1 MDTTAFFSRAE
12 LLGGQPARRASTLLF
27 AVESLVA
34 SLAAESRRAAV
45 PLLNEATAAAREGAF
60 LSALARGREVR
71 ERPGIWELERYAP
84 QWAGLVPIDPGVRAA
99 AARQLGQRE
108 HFDARDVPGVR
119 AALGLDALDVR
130 AAFERAYGLPLDSIY
145 TPGARQARDVGLLWA
160 RATAWIE
167 NLPPFWT
174 SFALTLTELVGGT
187 MLALPIAT
195 AGMGPLPGVAV
206 VLVLGLINMLT
217 IAALAEAAIR
227 SGPVR
232 YGGAYFGGMVRGY
245 LGGRAAVVFS
255 GVLFVLCGAVVLALM
270 IGIASTLAAVSGVPA
285 LAWAAGL
292 FGIQLFFVRRGGL
305 GATVA
310 SALMIGAVNLLLLF
324 ALMLLALPHLHV
336 EYLLVA
342 HIPFVGEQPLDPAL
356 LGAVF
361 GTLLLCYVGHLST
374 PTCASLVLRRDPS
387 GRSLM
392 AGCIAA
398 MATAMGIYAL
408 WVLVIGG
415 AVAPDALA
423 AETGTP
429 LAPLAVVAGPIVR
442 LLGAIFVVLSMGLA
456 SIHVTMAFT
465 NQFQEWLPA
474 RLRTRSAGWLAA
486 VPSLAIFLSVAWLL
500 ATGQQSFVGIVGL
513 FGALTT
519 PLFAGAFPALLL
531 LAARR
536 RGEYVPGRPLGRL
549 GHPVVLAAV
558 LAFFLGV
565 LLLHGLVIWQRPFE
579 RAAAIAV
586 AVGLALLAADTFRCG
601 LFAPRAVVELR
612 AGEAGETAL
621 SVVASGAA
629 LAVDA
634 RVDGRQASVALP
646 ATGARELKLW
656 AHRVTATGA
665 SEPMAATVELAQG
678 GETRRLELGP
688 STAWTTVP
696 FDGKAC
702 EVHVQV
708 AAE

>member
-1 MDTTAFFSRAE
+1 LDTTAFFSREE

-34 SLAAESRRAAV
+34 SLAAESRRAAM
-45 PLLNEATAAAREGAF
+45 PLLNEATDSTREGAF
-60 LSALARGREVR
+60 LSVLARGREAR

-84 QWAGLVPIDPGVRAA
+84 QWAGLVPADSSVRAA

-108 HFDARDVPGVR
+108 RFDARDVPGVR
-119 AALGLDALDVR
+119 AALGLDAPDVR
-130 AAFERAYGLPLDSIY
+130 AAFERAYGLALDSIY
-145 TPGARQARDVGLLWA
+145 TPGARQARGIGLIRS
-160 RATAWIE
+160 RATVWID

-187 MLALPIAT
+187 MLAQPIAT
-195 AGMGPLPGVAV
+195 ARIGPLPGVAV
-206 VLVLGLINMLT
+206 VILLGLINILT
-217 IAALAEAAIR
+217 IAALAEAATR

-245 LGGRAAVVFS
+245 LGGRAALVFS
-255 GVLFVLCGAVVLALM
+255 GVLFVLCGAVLLTLM
-270 IGIASTLAAVSGVPA
+270 IGIASTLAAVSGVPV

-305 GATVA
+305 RATFA
-310 SALMIGAVNLLLLF
+310 SALTIGAVNLLLLV
-324 ALMLLALPHLHV
+324 ALMLLGLPHLHIAR
-336 EYLLVA
+336 LLVA
-342 HIPFVGEQPLDPAL
+342 HIPFVGKQPLDPAL
-356 LGAVF
+356 LGTIF
-361 GTLLLCYVGHLST
+361 GTLLFGYLGHLST

-392 AGCIAA
+392 AGCAAA
-398 MATAMGIYAL
+398 MATAMAIYAL

-423 AETGTP
+423 AETGTA
-429 LAPLAVVAGPIVR
+429 LAPLAAVAGPIVR
-442 LLGAIFVVLSMGLA
+442 VLGAIFVVLSMGLA

-465 NQFQEWLPA
+465 SQFQEWLPA
-474 RLRTRSAGWLAA
+474 RLRTRGAGWLAA
-486 VPSLAIFLSVAWLL
+486 VPSLAIFLNAAWLL
-500 ATGQQSFVGIVGL
+500 ATSQQSFVGIVGL

-519 PLFAGAFPALLL
+519 PLFTGAFPALLL

-565 LLLHGLVIWQRPFE
+565 LLLHGLVIWQRPLE
-579 RAAAIAV
+579 QAAAIAV
-586 AVGLALLAADTFRCG
+586 AVGLALLAADTFRRG

-612 AGEAGETAL
+612 ADEAGETAL
-621 SVVASGAA
+621 SVVASGAS
-629 LAVDA
+629 LAVGG
-634 RVDGRQASVALP
+634 RVDGRRASVALP
-646 ATGARELKLW
+646 ATGAHELKLW
-656 AHRVTATGA
+656 SHRVTAAGT
-665 SEPMAATVELAQG
+665 SEPLAAPGEVGQG
-678 GETRRLELGP
+678 GETQRLELGL
-688 STAWTTVP
+688 SAASIIVP

-702 EVHVQV
+702 EMHVRM